1 MKKLILICSIIAVT
15 LSVFL
20 FIHFNKEG
28 SYGESIDF
36 LKNLDSYRCNVEIQI
51 KNDKQ
56 NIKFKGK
63 QFYNKDLGYRFE
75 INKDRILLYKKNKI
89 FVKDLVNGVKYN
101 TDREFDKL
109 YKLTF
114 IGEYINLLY
123 TNEEIK
129 VDIRTVNDIN
139 YEVIS
144 LIIPGNNR
152 NYEKADLFVNKKDN
166 IPTKLVIYDK
176 KNRIRVTVN
185 YKNFVPNSDDGSS
198 IFEPSK
204 F

>member
-20 FIHFNKEG
+20 FVHFNKEG

-56 NIKFKGK
+56 NIEFKGK

-129 VDIRTVNDIN
+129 VDVRTVNDVN

-152 NYEKADLFVNKKDN
+152 NYEKADLFVNKKNN

-185 YKNFVPNSDDGSS
+185 YKSFVPNSSDDSS